1 MTNLSPLL
9 SPKSVA
15 IIGASPDI
23 TSLRGRIMKVLLC
36 HDFKGKVYPVSRSNT
51 EIMGLKAYPSIGE
64 VPETIDLAV
73 LIIPAIYVSS
83 TLEECAKY
91 GVKSALILSSGF
103 AEDSSEAGD
112 ALQKQLHDISDRTG
126 MIISGPNSE
135 GYANM
140 ALNLC
145 PTFSPAV
152 EGDDMALLPSW
163 KTDRKVAVIA
173 QSGGMGFSFY
183 DRARPKNLPF
193 SYVITTG
200 NEACLE
206 TLDIVDYLIDSN
218 EADVFIIFMEDV
230 KTPSKLSLV
239 AEKALLAGKP
249 IIITKIGH
257 SDAGVRAAASHTASL
272 AGSYEVYKSIFERY
286 GIIEGS
292 DIEEMVDIAAG
303 FIYFGDR
310 PPAGRRVG
318 IFTASGGGGGWM
330 ADSCAASGLE
340 VPILDPK
347 TRANIDQYLPSYGTS
362 QNPVDGTAGVIN
374 QIGYARISEMIAE
387 SPNVDTVV
395 TIASTRVPH
404 KLVAEQEKLLEV
416 AQLTKKP
423 IMFWS
428 YTIPNPESSEVLAK
442 SGFPLFTDL
451 RNCTRTIAVMCS
463 YQEYRKNFIDRKTT
477 TTKRK
482 LEPTINLLN
491 VLKNA
496 AKSITEYDSMSILS
510 EAGINAQS
518 GILTQSPEEAVAAG
532 RSIAAAVALKIQSPD
547 IPHKSEAGGV
557 ILNITG
563 DNDIKNAFNK
573 IKKKIATDFSTATI
587 QGILVQEMSKTGLEI
602 ILGISNKDG
611 FGPILMV
618 GFGGVNVEKSKD
630 VVFAPVPID
639 AQGAYELIQKLKGAP
654 LLNGEQYDIDSLTS
668 LMASL
673 SDFAQISCE
682 HISEIDLNPILLH
695 PPGQGLSIID
705 ALMFKH

>member
-239 AEKALLAGKP
+239 AEKALLADKP

-463 YQEYRKNFIDRKTT
+463 YQEYRKKFIDQKTT
-477 TTKRK
+477 TTRK
-482 LEPTINLLN
+482 LEPSINLLN
-491 VLKNA
+491 LLKSS

-510 EAGINAQS
+510 EAGINAQI
-518 GILTQSPEEAVAAG
+518 GTLTQSPEEAIAAG
-532 RSIAAAVALKIQSPD
+532 RSIATAVALKIQSPD

-563 DNDIKNAFNK
+563 DNDIKKAFNK
-573 IKKKIATDFSTATI
+573 IEKKIATDFSTATI
-587 QGILVQEMSKTGLEI
+587 QGILVQEMSKNGLEI

-639 AQGAYELIQKLKGAP
+639 AQGGYELIQKLKGAP
-654 LLNGEQYDIDSLTS
+654 LLNEEQYDINSLTS

-695 PPGQGLSIID
+695 PPGQGFSIID

>member
-1 MTNLSPLL
+1 MTNLSPFL

-173 QSGGMGFSFY
+173 QSGGIGFSFY

-463 YQEYRKNFIDRKTT
+463 YQEYRKNFIDQKTT
-477 TTKRK
+477 TTRK
-482 LEPTINLLN
+482 LEPSINLLN
-491 VLKNA
+491 VLKSA

-532 RSIAAAVALKIQSPD
+532 RSIATAVALKIQSPD

-563 DNDIKNAFNK
+563 DNDIKKAFNK
-573 IKKKIATDFSTATI
+573 IEKKIAADFSTATI
-587 QGILVQEMSKTGLEI
+587 QGNFSAR
-602 ILGISNKDG
+602 N
-611 FGPILMV
+611 
-618 GFGGVNVEKSKD
+618 
-630 VVFAPVPID
+630 
-639 AQGAYELIQKLKGAP
+639 
-654 LLNGEQYDIDSLTS
+654 EQNWFRNNIRY
-668 LMASL
+668 
-673 SDFAQISCE
+673 
-682 HISEIDLNPILLH
+682 
-695 PPGQGLSIID
+695 
-705 ALMFKH
+705 

>member
-1 MTNLSPLL
+1 MTNLSPFL

-239 AEKALLAGKP
+239 AEKALLADKP

-463 YQEYRKNFIDRKTT
+463 YQEYRKKFIDQKTT
-477 TTKRK
+477 TTRK
-482 LEPTINLLN
+482 LEPSINLLN
-491 VLKNA
+491 LLKSS

-510 EAGINAQS
+510 EAGINAQI
-518 GILTQSPEEAVAAG
+518 GTLTQSPEEAIAAG
-532 RSIAAAVALKIQSPD
+532 RSIATAVALKIQSPD

-563 DNDIKNAFNK
+563 DNDIKKAFNK
-573 IKKKIATDFSTATI
+573 IEKKIATDFSTATI
-587 QGILVQEMSKTGLEI
+587 QGILVQEMSKNGLEI

-639 AQGAYELIQKLKGAP
+639 AQGGYELIQKLKGAP
-654 LLNGEQYDIDSLTS
+654 LLNEEQYDINSLTS

-695 PPGQGLSIID
+695 PPGQGFSIID

>member
-1 MTNLSPLL
+1 MTNLSPFL

-239 AEKALLAGKP
+239 AEKALLANKP

-463 YQEYRKNFIDRKTT
+463 YQEYRKKFIDQKTT
-477 TTKRK
+477 TTRK
-482 LEPTINLLN
+482 LEPSINLLN
-491 VLKNA
+491 LLKSS

-510 EAGINAQS
+510 EAGINAQI
-518 GILTQSPEEAVAAG
+518 GTLTQSPEEAIAAG
-532 RSIAAAVALKIQSPD
+532 RSIATAVALKIQSPD

-563 DNDIKNAFNK
+563 DNDIKKAFNK
-573 IKKKIATDFSTATI
+573 IEKKIATDFSTATI
-587 QGILVQEMSKTGLEI
+587 QGILVQEMSKNGLEI

-639 AQGAYELIQKLKGAP
+639 AQGGYELIQKLKGAP
-654 LLNGEQYDIDSLTS
+654 LLNEEQYDINSLTS

-695 PPGQGLSIID
+695 PPGQGFSIID

>member
-1 MTNLSPLL
+1 MTNLSPFL

-36 HDFKGKVYPVSRSNT
+36 HDFKGKIYPVSRSNT
-51 EIMGLKAYPSIGE
+51 EIMGLKAYPSIGD

-112 ALQKQLHDISDRTG
+112 ALQKQLHNISDRTG

-145 PTFSPAV
+145 PTFSPTV

-239 AEKALLAGKP
+239 AEKALLADKP

-347 TRANIDQYLPSYGTS
+347 TRANIDKYLPSYGTS

-463 YQEYRKNFIDRKTT
+463 YQEYRKKFINQKTT
-477 TTKRK
+477 TTRK
-482 LEPTINLLN
+482 LEPSINLLN
-491 VLKNA
+491 LLKSS

-510 EAGINAQS
+510 EAGINAQI
-518 GILTQSPEEAVAAG
+518 GTLTQSPEEAIAAG
-532 RSIAAAVALKIQSPD
+532 RSIATAVALKIQSPD

-563 DNDIKNAFNK
+563 DDDIKKAFNK
-573 IKKKIATDFSTATI
+573 IKKKITANFSTATI
-587 QGILVQEMSKTGLEI
+587 QGILVQEMGKTGLEI

-639 AQGAYELIQKLKGAP
+639 AQGGYELIQKLRGAP
-654 LLNGEQYDIDSLTS
+654 LLNEEQYDIDSLTS

-695 PPGQGLSIID
+695 PPGQGFSIID

>member
-1 MTNLSPLL
+1 MTNLSPFL

-140 ALNLC
+140 TLNLC

-230 KTPSKLSLV
+230 KTPSKLALV

-330 ADSCAASGLE
+330 ADSCVASGLE

-423 IMFWS
+423 IMF
-428 YTIPNPESSEVLAK
+428 
-442 SGFPLFTDL
+442 
-451 RNCTRTIAVMCS
+451 
-463 YQEYRKNFIDRKTT
+463 
-477 TTKRK
+477 
-482 LEPTINLLN
+482 
-491 VLKNA
+491 
-496 AKSITEYDSMSILS
+496 
-510 EAGINAQS
+510 
-518 GILTQSPEEAVAAG
+518 
-532 RSIAAAVALKIQSPD
+532 
-547 IPHKSEAGGV
+547 
-557 ILNITG
+557 
-563 DNDIKNAFNK
+563 
-573 IKKKIATDFSTATI
+573 
-587 QGILVQEMSKTGLEI
+587 
-602 ILGISNKDG
+602 
-611 FGPILMV
+611 
-618 GFGGVNVEKSKD
+618 
-630 VVFAPVPID
+630 
-639 AQGAYELIQKLKGAP
+639 
-654 LLNGEQYDIDSLTS
+654 
-668 LMASL
+668 
-673 SDFAQISCE
+673 
-682 HISEIDLNPILLH
+682 
-695 PPGQGLSIID
+695 
-705 ALMFKH
+705 